1 MRLKGKVAI
10 VTGGGR
16 GIGRAIALTF
26 AREGAEVAIT
36 ARTETE
42 INAVAD
48 EIRAL
53 GRKAAAVPCD
63 VTQETL
69 VNAMVERVVKDLGEP
84 HILVNN
90 AGIMIVGDVAS
101 VEADKWAY
109 GIAVSLTGAFLC
121 SKAVLKYMISRG
133 SGKIINIAS
142 RAGKIPSPY
151 ISSYS
156 AAKLG
161 LIGLTKS
168 LSDEVK
174 KLGINVNA
182 ICPGFVDTRMVRDV
196 GLDKIVK
203 DIMHPQEIADV
214 ALFLASEEST
224 SVMGAD
230 IEVYGK
236 TERPSAAR

>member
-26 AREGAEVAIT
+26 AREGAEVAVT

-53 GRKAAAVPCD
+53 KKKAVAIPCD
-63 VTQETL
+63 VTQE
-69 VNAMVERVVKDLGEP
+69 AMVNTMVEQVVKELGEP

-90 AGIMIVGDVAS
+90 AGVFIVGDVAS
-101 VEADKWAY
+101 LEADKWKYA
-109 GIAVSLTGAFLC
+109 IAVTLTGAFLC
-121 SKAVLKYMISRG
+121 AKAVLKYMIPRG

-142 RAGKIPSPY
+142 RAGKIGTPY
-151 ISSYS
+151 VSSYS
-156 AAKLG
+156 AAKFG
-161 LIGLTKS
+161 LIGFTKS
-168 LSDEVK
+168 LSEEVK

-182 ICPGFVDTRMVRDV
+182 ICPGFVDTKMVRDF
-196 GLDKIVK
+196 GFEKIIK
-203 DIMHPQEIADV
+203 DIMNPQEIADV
-214 ALFLASEEST
+214 ALFLASEESK
-224 SVMGAD
+224 SLMGAD

-236 TERPSAAR
+236 TERPANMA